1 MRKASSGMVARGGGR
16 SSFNHE
22 TQETQHDRSSWPA
35 QYGHQMCNSKGFQY
49 AANWLLQSL
58 LNPFIPKK
66 ALVPEE

>member
-1 MRKASSGMVARGGGR
+1 MRKASSGMVQRGGGR
-16 SSFNHE
+16 GSFDPE
-22 TQETQHDRSSWPA
+22 TQEVTVDRTSWPA

-58 LNPFIPKK
+58 LKPSLPKK